1 MKPTLIDTINDQG
14 TPINRQLKSALNTF
28 FNRHPDCLEG
38 CIFRRNWE
46 GADYA
51 LIIESSDLYS
61 YLSGEFGWAVH
72 TDFYETFDGTNFSVE
87 KINSCVIG
95 FYKC

>member
-1 MKPTLIDTINDQG
+1 MKPTLIDSINDQG
-14 TPINRQLKSALNTF
+14 CNINPKLKSALNNF
-28 FNRHPDCLEG
+28 FNRHPECLEG
-38 CIFRRNWE
+38 CIFRKDWE

-61 YLSGEFGWAVH
+61 YMSGEFGWEVH
-72 TDFYETFDGTNFSVE
+72 TDFYETFNHSNFSVE
-87 KINSCVIG
+87 KMNSCVIG